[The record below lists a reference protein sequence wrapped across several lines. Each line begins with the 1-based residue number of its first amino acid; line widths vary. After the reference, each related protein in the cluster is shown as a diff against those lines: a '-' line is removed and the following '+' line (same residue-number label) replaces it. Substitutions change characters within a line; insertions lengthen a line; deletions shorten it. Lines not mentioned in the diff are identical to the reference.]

1 MTADRLL
8 SVSGEEMV
16 AVLRKLGFVV
26 ARQRGSHIVLSRG
39 EDILVVPNHDPVA
52 KGTTRALIKDAGIT
66 VAEFSHLLRGR

>member
-16 AVLRKLGFVV
+16 AVFTKLGFTVS
-26 ARQRGSHIVLSRG
+26 RQRGSHIILSRD

-52 KGTTRALIKDAGIT
+52 KGTARALIRDAGVT
-66 VAEFSHLLRGR
+66 VAEFNRLLRGR

>member
-8 SVSGEEMV
+8 SVSGEQMV
-16 AVLRKLGFVV
+16 AVFRKLGFGV

-52 KGTTRALIKDAGIT
+52 KGTARALIRDAGIT
-66 VAEFSHLLRGR
+66 VAEFNRFLRSR

>member
-8 SVSGEEMV
+8 SVSGEQMV
-16 AVLRKLGFVV
+16 AVFRKLGFGV

-52 KGTTRALIKDAGIT
+52 KGTARALIRDAGIT
-66 VAEFSHLLRGR
+66 VAEFNRLLHGR

>member
-16 AVLRKLGFVV
+16 AVFTKLGFTVS
-26 ARQRGSHIVLSRG
+26 RQRGSHIILSRD

-52 KGTTRALIKDAGIT
+52 KGTTRALIRDAGVT
-66 VAEFSHLLRGR
+66 VAEFNRLLRGR